1 MTENQDLIGF
11 VYKSRI
17 SDAENLANKIVEVF
31 KLDRKSWISTVD
43 DIENITNKFKSTSF
57 IVVLG
62 GDGTILKTAQVV
74 APFSIPIVGVNM
86 GRVGFMTEL
95 KVDEVLDR
103 LPIYMD
109 GSVRIEERMMI
120 KASVLPSVKNTEPS
134 IFHALNDIVI
144 GRPAGSGLVDVNM
157 YVNDSSL
164 ANYRADAVVF
174 ATATGST
181 GYSLS
186 TGGSI
191 IYPDARVVTVQPVAP
206 HTGLRHGLIF
216 SEDTKIELYADCY
229 PSASLHVDGS
239 FGVSVESDAKV
250 LITPSPYV
258 TRFLRSDTSNE
269 FYTDLMK
276 RLELIYRLKP

>member
-1 MTENQDLIGF
+1 
-11 VYKSRI
+11 
-17 SDAENLANKIVEVF
+17 
-31 KLDRKSWISTVD
+31 
-43 DIENITNKFKSTSF
+43 
-57 IVVLG
+57 
-62 GDGTILKTAQVV
+62 
-74 APFSIPIVGVNM
+74 M

-120 KASVLPSVKNTEPS
+120 KASIHPSAKNTEPR

-144 GRPAGSGLVDVNM
+144 GRHERAGLVDVNM

-229 PSASLHVDGS
+229 PSASLHFDGS
-239 FGVSVESDAKV
+239 FGVSVESDDKV
-250 LITPSPYV
+250 IITSSPYV
-258 TRFLRSDTSNE
+258 ARFLRSDTSNA
-269 FYTDLMK
+269 FYADLMN
-276 RLELIYRLKP
+276 RLEVIYRLKPMNT

>member
-1 MTENQDLIGF
+1 MENQDLIGF
-11 VYKSRI
+11 VYKSQI
-17 SDAENLANKIVEVF
+17 SDAENFANKIVNAF
-31 KLDRKSWISTVD
+31 KLDRKSWMSTVD
-43 DIENITNKFKSTSF
+43 DIDNITNKFESTSF
-57 IVVLG
+57 VVVLG

-109 GSVRIEERMMI
+109 DSVRIEERMMI
-120 KASVLPSVKNTEPS
+120 KASVLPSAKNTEPR

-144 GRPAGSGLVDVNM
+144 GRPGGSGLVDVNM
-157 YVNDSSL
+157 YVNDSFL

-174 ATATGST
+174 ATPTGST

-191 IYPDARVVTVQPVAP
+191 IYPEARVVTVQPVAP
-206 HTGLRHGLIF
+206 HTGLRQGLIF

-239 FGVSVESDAKV
+239 FGVSVESDVKV
-250 LITPSPYV
+250 VITSSPYV
-258 TRFLRSDTSNE
+258 TKFLRSGTSNE
-269 FYTDLMK
+269 FYTDLMN
-276 RLELIYRLKP
+276 RLELIYRLKT